1 MSTSKTTQPT
11 RPGAR
16 GARPLVARHAAMHM
30 RDHLHL
36 LTHLPTTFP
45 RGLPPRPPNPPTTD
59 TELPCPAACL
69 HPGMDG
75 AEMTK
80 LGPPERG
87 NTLQQA
93 LGCNSHPTQSPFHPA
108 RPSAAP
114 LQPAPHQPHRRRSRC
129 GCARLLPHPLA
140 RVGCARPYVPLTPC
154 TCPVQAPRHGVS
166 LQPGRG
172 RGCESAQKPRAG
184 TVKGRRAIT
193 AEGGASTAGPR
204 TEDDRAAVMDVGGNQ
219 VEHALDLAV
228 EHACRADTWAR
239 KKGWGR
245 GG

>member
-1 MSTSKTTQPT
+1 MRPCICVTISIFSPT
-11 RPGAR
+11 CQLLFHAAFPR
-16 GARPLVARHAAMHM
+16 ARP
-30 RDHLHL
+30 
-36 LTHLPTTFP
+36 T
-45 RGLPPRPPNPPTTD
+45 PPTTD

-75 AEMTK
+75 AEMAK
-80 LGPPERG
+80 LGPPQRG

-154 TCPVQAPRHGVS
+154 TCPVQGPRHGVS

-172 RGCESAQKPRAG
+172 RGVRA
-184 TVKGRRAIT
+184 VT
-193 AEGGASTAGPR
+193 AEDGASTAGPR
-204 TEDDRAAVMDVGGNQ
+204 TEDNRAAVMDVGGNQ
-219 VEHALDLAV
+219 VEHALDLA
-228 EHACRADTWAR
+228 
-239 KKGWGR
+239 
-245 GG
+245 